1 MKTINLNYSKYLIKN
16 RPRQLNNI
24 QFFIKFK
31 NIFLNILHQ
40 VFYYFVFM
48 QLLQNYCDK
57 IK

>member
-16 RPRQLNNI
+16 MPIQLNNI